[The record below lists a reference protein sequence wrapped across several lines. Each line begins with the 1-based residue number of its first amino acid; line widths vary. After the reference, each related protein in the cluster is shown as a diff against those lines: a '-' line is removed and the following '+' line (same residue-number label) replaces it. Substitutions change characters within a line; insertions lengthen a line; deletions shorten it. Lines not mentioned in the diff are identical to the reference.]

1 MSPRHAFFL
10 HTIIMTI
17 ADTFTFAE
25 MVYYLTNW
33 KVNSNN
39 FIFFSLIKNVA
50 KSSGEPI
57 IKPSLSLVKILKL
70 LQVKRN
76 GL

>member
-1 MSPRHAFFL
+1 
-10 HTIIMTI
+10 MTI
-17 ADTFTFAE
+17 ADTFTFAQ
-25 MVYYLTNW
+25 MVFYYLTNW

-57 IKPSLSLVKILKL
+57 TKPSLSLSRKNTETVTGKRKWLVKYK
-70 LQVKRN
+70 
-76 GL
+76 